1 MVTIRLALN
10 RYSLFRWR
18 SKTVNVYSV
27 NGRSARPDRPN
38 NCVPDVVLDSRT
50 PDVIDASLSS
60 PKLTRNFPVP
70 DPQTKTKN
78 ANVSKKNQDEKNIF
92 TQLSLIVV
100 VFMFG
105 YLPFS
110 IYTIWTTAITSKPD
124 PSFDYWFGVL
134 SYLCLRISECLNPV
148 MYNLG
153 SQNIRRETKRLLKLD

>member
-1 MVTIRLALN
+1 MVTIRLTLN

-18 SKTVNVYSV
+18 SKTVNVYSGG
-27 NGRSARPDRPN
+27 GRSARRNQPI
-38 NCVPDVVLDSRT
+38 NCVPDAVLDSRT
-50 PDVIDASLSS
+50 PDVIDASMSS
-60 PKLTRNFPVP
+60 SKGTRDCPVP

-78 ANVSKKNQDEKNIF
+78 ASISKGNQDEKNIF

-105 YLPFS
+105 YLPYT
-110 IYTIWTTAITSKPD
+110 IYTIWTTTLTSKPD
-124 PSFDYWFGVL
+124 PSFDYWFGVV